1 VIIYRSDNNLLFNQ
15 VRTSTCMPGKMRS
28 YMAEKHMQRS
38 LPAILPQSSGIPL
51 PITAEKCSGTM
62 MKRTTVFCMM
72 STAAAYSGTGERKKL
87 DLHASA
93 WRMSQLPIY
102 NRKANIR

>member
-1 VIIYRSDNNLLFNQ
+1 MIIYRSDNNLLFNQ

-72 STAAAYSGTGERKKL
+72 LTAAAYSGTGERKKL